1 MIKIKDRKDFILLNQ
16 NVNLISVMACI
27 LSLHTE
33 EQEQLKHYI
42 SSTLMNLGNKRVL
55 KKDPRETCKRRNIFL
70 LNMCSVI
77 LGIPES
83 VTKLSQ
89 LG

>member
-70 LNMCSVI
+70 FNMCSVI
-77 LGIPES
+77 LGTPES

>member
-1 MIKIKDRKDFILLNQ
+1 MERTFILFNQ
-16 NVNLISVMACI
+16 NVNLMSIMAWI

-42 SSTLMNLGNKRVL
+42 SSTLMNLGNKHVL
-55 KKDPRETCKRRNIFL
+55 KKDPRGTCKLRIIFL
-70 LNMCSVI
+70 FNMCSVI
-77 LGIPES
+77 LGTPES